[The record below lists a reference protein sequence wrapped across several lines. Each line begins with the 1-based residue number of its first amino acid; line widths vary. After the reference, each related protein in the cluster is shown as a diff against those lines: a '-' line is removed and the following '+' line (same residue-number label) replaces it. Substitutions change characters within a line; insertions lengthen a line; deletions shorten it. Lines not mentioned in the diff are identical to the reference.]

1 MHIIKTETKLWFDV
15 EFLNLATR
23 VRSGIEESSL
33 WFDVEFYIG
42 MEIMIASRVM
52 CPLCVAMAVAS
63 KKGYSSLS
71 I

>member
-1 MHIIKTETKLWFDV
+1 MTAMLWFDV
-15 EFLNLATR
+15 EFLNLATIWSYNPQ
-23 VRSGIEESSL
+23 VTSL